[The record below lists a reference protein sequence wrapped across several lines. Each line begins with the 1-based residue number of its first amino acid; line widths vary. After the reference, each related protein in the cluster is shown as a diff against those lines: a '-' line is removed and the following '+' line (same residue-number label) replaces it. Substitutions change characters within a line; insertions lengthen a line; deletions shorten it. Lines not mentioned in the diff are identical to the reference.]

1 MDENTEAL
9 AESILNGCVPANW
22 MSKSY
27 PSSKSLANY
36 VIDLKSRV
44 EFWQV
49 KKCIYFFE
57 EQNDRTCIANCDL
70 SIKQIQKYFYS
81 IDVATAEQNA
91 SAGMDIGIF
100 FTASVFGRNPVELF
114 T

>member
-27 PSSKSLANY
+27 ASSKSLANY
-36 VIDLKSRV
+36 VIDFKSRV

-49 KKCIYFFE
+49 KNCIYFFG
-57 EQNDRTCIANCDL
+57 EQNDRMRSANCDL
-70 SIKQIQKYFYS
+70 SIKQIQKYFCS
-81 IDVATAEQNA
+81 IDVATAEPNA

-100 FTASVFGRNPVELF
+100 FTASVFGRSSVELF